1 MVASICQKYAHFIK
15 FAGNTYKLACNQF
28 HYIQGVEKK
37 THTHT
42 HTHTH
47 KWVIR
52 IYICWIEEN
61 KLAVSQDLMIF

>member
-1 MVASICQKYAHFIK
+1 LH
-15 FAGNTYKLACNQF
+15 QF
-28 HYIQGVEKK
+28 VRNMYTSSNLRETHTNVHAINYITFEVWKN
-37 THTHT
+37 THT